1 VTTGPVPV
9 QRVKDPTLRKGERV
23 VDAEGAAPSRTSATR
38 KIYASD
44 GKLLRTETWN
54 TSYAGEK
61 RVVRIGTKAP
71 EPKPKKTAE
80 TKPAAEGS
88 ATPPPTQR

>member
-1 VTTGPVPV
+1 
-9 QRVKDPTLRKGERV
+9 V
-23 VDAEGAAPSRTSATR
+23 VDAEGASPSRTSATR
-38 KIYASD
+38 RIYASD

-61 RVVRIGTKAP
+61 RVVRIGTKVP
-71 EPKPKKTAE
+71 ESKPKKTPTE
-80 TKPAAEGS
+80 TTPAPEGS